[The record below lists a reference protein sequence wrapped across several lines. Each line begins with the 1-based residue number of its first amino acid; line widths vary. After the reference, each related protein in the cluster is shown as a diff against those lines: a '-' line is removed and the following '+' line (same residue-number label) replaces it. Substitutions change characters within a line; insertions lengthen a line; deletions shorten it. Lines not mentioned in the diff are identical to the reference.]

1 MQIEKA
7 SSRELRKIKK
17 IYLEAFP
24 KSERKPFRLMKQ
36 KAAEGVMEFL
46 TIREKGKLAG
56 LAITVL
62 YKDMVLLDYF
72 AIEKSF
78 RGQSLGTEALALL
91 KKRYEGRRFFLEIE
105 LPELE
110 GPGQELRI
118 RRKQFYLRNG
128 MKETGVK
135 VCLFQVPMELLT
147 DGQDMV
153 FEEYYEFYEQ
163 TIGPVFARKVERL

>member
-7 SSRELRKIKK
+7 TSRELLKIKK

-36 KAAEGVMEFL
+36 KAAEGVMEFFA
-46 TIREKGKLAG
+46 IREKGKLAG

-78 RGQSLGTEALALL
+78 RGQNLGTEALAFL

-110 GPGQELRI
+110 GPG

-135 VCLFQVPMELLT
+135 VCLFQIPMELLT
-147 DGQDMV
+147 DGQNMV
-153 FEEYYEFYEQ
+153 FEEYHEFYEQ